1 MKVNEISKKVKTH
14 YEFICYY
21 AGKRVVLIKQTLDEL
36 LKENAVKVITW
47 LKHNNLNKVF
57 DGFNIIVSTYNIKG
71 EMQEILF
78 DDLIDYNN
86 GEFDT
91 PYAIEFAKVTSDG
104 TIIERFS
111 VESDEKDIKSIIYQD
126 YLDVFHDRMYHE
138 IIEGMGLL
146 NCTDIDSFI
155 GDTWSYKFNGK
166 EKHIAFERTDYWTG
180 RFRYCINEILM
191 TENVTKID
199 YFGYTNNKNTICFY
213 TDKGHLDIPVFKK

>member
-1 MKVNEISKKVKTH
+1 MEVSENSKKVKTH

-21 AGKRVVLIKQTLDEL
+21 EGKRVALIKQTLDEL

-47 LKHNNLNKVF
+47 LKHNNFENVWKAWTSLKNTYKFSKEMSNK
-57 DGFNIIVSTYNIKG
+57 
-71 EMQEILF
+71 LF
-78 DDLIDYNN
+78 RNLIDYNN
-86 GEFDT
+86 VEFDT

-126 YLDVFHDRMYHE
+126 YLDVFHDRMYHK

-146 NCTDIDSFI
+146 SDKDIDSFI

-166 EKHIAFERTDYWTG
+166 EKHITFELTDYWTG

-199 YFGYTNNKNTICFY
+199 YFGYTNNKDTICFY
-213 TDKGHLDIPVFKK
+213 TDKGHLYIPVFKK

>member
-1 MKVNEISKKVKTH
+1 MEVSENSKKVKTH

-21 AGKRVVLIKQTLDEL
+21 EGKRVALIKQTLDEL

-47 LKHNNLNKVF
+47 LKHNNFNNVL

-78 DDLIDYNN
+78 DDLTDYNN

-126 YLDVFHDRMYHE
+126 HLNVFPDRMYHT
-138 IIEGMGLL
+138 IIEGMDLL
-146 NCTDIDSFI
+146 SCTDIDSFI

-166 EKHIAFERTDYWTG
+166 EKHITFGLTDYWTG

-199 YFGYTNNKNTICFY
+199 YFGYTNNKDTICFY
-213 TDKGHLDIPVFKK
+213 TDKGHLYIPLFKK